1 MRQSGKAGV
10 LMEGPADSQSC
21 LSCFPPGPLEQ
32 SHGENLLRRHKR
44 LHGGFQSLLV
54 ALQWNL
60 RIPQLTCSSVL
71 LLSSLFL
78 PERPCWA
85 LTSLLHTELKWDL
98 LARQP
103 HHFSQRAQRNAS
115 HEMVSPLSVMK
126 EATDL
131 GLSAT
136 KPCDHQLRR

>member
-1 MRQSGKAGV
+1 VRQSGKAGV

-60 RIPQLTCSSVL
+60 RTGWGCEPALADEVAESENQLLELICRRCKSDKEQQVRSSGMA
-71 LLSSLFL
+71 
-78 PERPCWA
+78 EC
-85 LTSLLHTELKWDL
+85 
-98 LARQP
+98 
-103 HHFSQRAQRNAS
+103 
-115 HEMVSPLSVMK
+115 
-126 EATDL
+126 
-131 GLSAT
+131 
-136 KPCDHQLRR
+136 